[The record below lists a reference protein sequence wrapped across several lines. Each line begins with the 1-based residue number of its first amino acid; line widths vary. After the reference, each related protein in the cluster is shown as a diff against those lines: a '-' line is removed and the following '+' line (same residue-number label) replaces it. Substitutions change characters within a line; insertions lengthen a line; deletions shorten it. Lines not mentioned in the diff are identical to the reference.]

1 MIMKTRLIV
10 IAALCGALLCSCGN
24 RNKKAQKESVYKE
37 TIELTT
43 VEGDHNLEAT
53 RIKIADSLV
62 KDPKAGA
69 VINERYTGMLPAAD
83 GPGID
88 YDLTIVRQEGVTR
101 GVYALVT
108 TYIEGENGRDA
119 IFTETGRFV
128 TLQGEGPNKGTE
140 YLELTPS
147 DDSTVHYFLKEKDGS
162 LTMVGKDLKRDGH
175 IGDVGQDLLG
185 KRAVIRHAALFHKGR
200 VGRETLNVAVLV
212 HVEHALE
219 VCTVSEHLDCHLPDS
234 FRLHMGVKL
243 LNTLPTFIKA

>member
-147 DDSTVHYFLKEKDGS
+147 DDSTVHYFLKEKDGWS
-162 LTMVGKDLKRDGH
+162 AKTSNEPIPNSTIPSNARSSETFPCNRVPCPDTVRPQDGPGLFLRRERNRYPAAASPPEASDSGGVGFAKPTPPKT
-175 IGDVGQDLLG
+175 
-185 KRAVIRHAALFHKGR
+185 ALAPR
-200 VGRETLNVAVLV
+200 Q
-212 HVEHALE
+212 
-219 VCTVSEHLDCHLPDS
+219 SEP
-234 FRLHMGVKL
+234 RRYQ
-243 LNTLPTFIKA
+243 

>member
-162 LTMVGKDLKRDGH
+162 LTMVSKDLKRADSK
-175 IGDVGQDLLG
+175 LNYTL
-185 KRAVIRHAALFHKGR
+185 KR
-200 VGRETLNVAVLV
+200 T
-212 HVEHALE
+212 
-219 VCTVSEHLDCHLPDS
+219 
-234 FRLHMGVKL
+234 KL
-243 LNTLPTFIKA
+243 

>member
-108 TYIEGENGRDA
+108 TYIDGENGRDA

-162 LTMVGKDLKRDGH
+162 LTMVGKDLKRADSK
-175 IGDVGQDLLG
+175 LNYTL
-185 KRAVIRHAALFHKGR
+185 KR
-200 VGRETLNVAVLV
+200 T
-212 HVEHALE
+212 
-219 VCTVSEHLDCHLPDS
+219 
-234 FRLHMGVKL
+234 KL
-243 LNTLPTFIKA
+243 